1 MVDHIIGGGIKVS
14 GRGGYAR
21 GPAKPP
27 ERVKVEET
35 FKVERVAPASEQ
47 VSAAPTTEAA
57 APPAPA
63 TAPEEPLIQV
73 PETKKSRL
81 NVDAVPV
88 VQLFKPDFHYRIEMH
103 GNSKGEVVQERILE
117 DGVFPPDF
125 HPFLG
130 MTSHD
135 FKVIGP
141 QGSGI
146 VPQAV
151 QFQIPGARTLKEAW
165 EFFPPC
171 LQQEIQRMDAIIQAQ
186 FGKKLV
192 NPRAPGAMPP
202 PPRRGG
208 P

>member
-1 MVDHIIGGGIKVS
+1 MVDHTIGGGIKVS

-21 GPAKPP
+21 GLAKPP
-27 ERVKVEET
+27 EGVKVEET
-35 FKVERVAPASEQ
+35 FKVEHVPPGPSPAD
-47 VSAAPTTEAA
+47 AAATPGEVGAGPTTEAA
-57 APPAPA
+57 AG
-63 TAPEEPLIQV
+63 EQ
-73 PETKKSRL
+73 KSRL

-103 GNSKGEVVQERILE
+103 GNSKGQVIQERILE
-117 DGVFPPDF
+117 DGVFPADF

-135 FKVIGP
+135 FKVVGP
-141 QGSGI
+141 QGPGVI
-146 VPQAV
+146 PQAI

-171 LQQEIQRMDAIIQAQ
+171 LQQEIQRMDAIIQQQ
-186 FGKKLV
+186 FGKRIV

-202 PPRRGG
+202 PPRRAG